1 VAKKTVAAPTARKL
15 ASGKTA
21 RKTKTA
27 RRKPVRRKPA
37 KRAPSFLLGDGPALT
52 FGEADYDR
60 ARRALLRLDPRLA
73 PIVKKAGKLHFR
85 HLQEG
90 ELFSSLVET
99 IISQQLSVRVA
110 DVIFGRL
117 RDLCPGD
124 DGATAPFLRDLDL
137 TLMRSAGLS
146 QAKAVSIQDLAAKVC
161 DGTLDL
167 HNMHALPDEEVM
179 RQLCL
184 VKGIGPWSAHIFLIF
199 RLNRPDVWPIGDLGI
214 VRALQ
219 RLNGWRT
226 APSLARLEKAGDAYR
241 PYRSVAAW
249 YLWASLSQPT
259 AATQAQA

>member
-1 VAKKTVAAPTARKL
+1 MVKKAKKAKKTVAASRSRK
-15 ASGKTA
+15 AA
-21 RKTKTA
+21 PRKRA
-27 RRKPVRRKPA
+27 RRKVVRRPPA
-37 KRAPSFLLGDGPALT
+37 FLLGDGPALT
-52 FGEADYDR
+52 FSDADYDR

-73 PIVKKAGKLHFR
+73 PIVKQAGKLHFR

-117 RDLCPGD
+117 RALCPGG
-124 DGATAPFLRDLDL
+124 DGATAPFLRDLDIP
-137 TLMRSAGLS
+137 LMRTAGLS
-146 QAKAVSIQDLAAKVC
+146 EAKARSVQDLAAKVC
-161 DGTLDL
+161 DGALDL

-226 APSLARLEKAGDAYR
+226 VPSLARLEKAGDVYR
-241 PYRSVAAW
+241 PYRSIAAW
-249 YLWASLSQPT
+249 YLWASLSQKP
-259 AATQAQA
+259 APS